1 MNYGD
6 DQNPYAPPTPNAD
19 YNFKSSYGGDEVQLL
34 AEPGDRFLARLVD
47 GLFVLALMIPWII
60 FLSAMDWLSLGEFKK
75 SSFAALKLVP
85 AELPIAIYQWMLVAR
100 TGQTIGK
107 KMMRIRIV
115 RTDGGPVGFGDG
127 VALRDWVMR
136 AVGFIPCVGGLISLV
151 GILMIF
157 GQERRCLHD
166 RIAGTKVIKTL
177 EG

>member
-34 AEPGDRFLARLVD
+34 ADPGTRLLARIVD
-47 GLFVLALMIPWII
+47 VVLELALAVPWFILLLTMNWI
-60 FLSAMDWLSLGEFKK
+60 SVEEFKGGG
-75 SSFAALKLVP
+75 FAALKLVP

-136 AVGFIPCVGGLISLV
+136 AVGFIPCLGPLISLV

-157 GQERRCLHD
+157 GDERRCLHD